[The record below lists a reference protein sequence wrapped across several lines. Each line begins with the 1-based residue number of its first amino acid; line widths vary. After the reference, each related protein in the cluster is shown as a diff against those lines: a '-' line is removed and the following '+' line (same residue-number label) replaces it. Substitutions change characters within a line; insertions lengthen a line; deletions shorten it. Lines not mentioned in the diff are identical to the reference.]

1 MVMMIWTLMM
11 IIWLFDASNFGEI
24 PWTPNKFANILS
36 IPPRSPIQFLDHHG
50 GDEEDDHGMGDYDDL
65 YMIGV
70 ECPSVHHKSNFLL
83 TLFYYFNRVFLIV
96 CRWSNL
102 LVIDKFLSNIMMIEK
117 FLSNCNSESRIGYL
131 EIWKVKVSSFS
142 LIEKFLSNANFGVL
156 VLILKSESGN
166 FEFD

>member
-1 MVMMIWTLMM
+1 MLHVIQNWQGLQSSC
-11 IIWLFDASNFGEI
+11 IWLKYTVELIMILNLQCMTWKWSAKDQPPLVRFSNIYVPDICHFYMS
-24 PWTPNKFANILS
+24 T
-36 IPPRSPIQFLDHHG
+36 QFLG
-50 GDEEDDHGMGDYDDL
+50 LQKVCQEGQ
-65 YMIGV
+65 
-70 ECPSVHHKSNFLL
+70 NFLL

-102 LVIDKFLSNIMMIEK
+102 LVIDKFLSNIMMMEK
-117 FLSNCNSESRIGYL
+117 FLSNCNSELRIGYL
-131 EIWKVKVSSFS
+131 DIWKVKVSSFS